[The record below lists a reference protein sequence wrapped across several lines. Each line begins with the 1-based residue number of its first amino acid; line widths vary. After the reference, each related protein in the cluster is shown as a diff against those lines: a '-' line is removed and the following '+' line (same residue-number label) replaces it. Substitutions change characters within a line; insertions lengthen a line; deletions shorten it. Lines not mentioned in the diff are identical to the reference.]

1 MSEETTPEATPEQE
15 PQSQPDPTVDL
26 LKEAETATVTSNLGT
41 TPARFDN
48 LDDIED
54 PSLRAAVQSY
64 TSRAVNTARE
74 KWDETYGQAP
84 PAQPTA
90 SPQPDQ
96 SNGETV
102 TRQEVQR
109 LMELKDREMQLRY
122 EAGKRLRDVFD
133 GSGIAPDSPQ
143 HKQVLAYYEAEKAGG
158 HIDATVLLSE
168 AGIRSLIHA
177 SGALLPDAG
186 GPGSGVNMRPH
197 IDHSVIPER
206 SEIQLGKGGHAQDPN
221 DPSILARQRMGEI
234 AKKGTWAG

>member
-1 MSEETTPEATPEQE
+1 MSEETTQEATPEEE

-26 LKEAETATVTSNLGT
+26 LKEAESATVNSNLGT
-41 TPARFDN
+41 TPSRFDT

-54 PSLRAAVQSY
+54 PALRAAVQSY

-84 PAQPTA
+84 YVQPTA

-122 EAGKRLRDVFD
+122 EAGKRLRDVFED
-133 GSGIAPDSPQ
+133 SGIAPDSAQ
-143 HKQVLAYYEAEKAGG
+143 HKQVLSYYEDQKASG

-168 AGIRSLIHA
+168 AGIRSIIHA

-186 GPGSGVNMRPH
+186 GPGSGVNIRPH
-197 IDHSVIPER
+197 IDHTVNSER
-206 SEIQLGKGGHAQDPN
+206 TEIQLGKGGHAQDPN
-221 DPSILARQRMGEI
+221 DPSILAKQRMEEI
-234 AKKGTWAG
+234 ARKGTWRG